1 MKKSD
6 GEQNGPYSGV
16 DVGFSRGW
24 KLVTVLQW
32 VMCIIFGV
40 YGWRVF
46 ALQDNLLYV
55 YMVIAPFCLM
65 VTAGIIH
72 NLIVRIRVTEA
83 WVRKAGLLK
92 RTLHYS
98 DITTIGLN
106 RSSMLLKAGWST
118 IYITREFEERE
129 RLFQFIADR
138 LRDRPD
144 ISIRGDRT
152 MIERY
157 FGAAADGSPKNRS

>member
-1 MKKSD
+1 MEVGLSRAWKIASVFMWVFCMIL
-6 GEQNGPYSGV
+6 GV
-16 DVGFSRGW
+16 F
-24 KLVTVLQW
+24 
-32 VMCIIFGV
+32 
-40 YGWRVF
+40 GWREF
-46 ALQDNLLYV
+46 TSLGNLLYV
-55 YMVIAPFCLM
+55 YGVIAPFCLM

-129 RLFQFIADR
+129 RLFQFTADR